1 MTAESNVEL
10 MKQWVDAINRNELS
24 AIEESV
30 ARDFIRHDLSGASPD
45 LMGIER
51 LTEFIKTLRA
61 GLPDMEVT
69 IEDIFATDDR
79 VAMSITTVGTHAGE
93 FLGFP
98 PSGKRV
104 QFAGIN
110 LYRIAGGRIAE
121 TWQLQD
127 LAGLMRQLG
136 AASTA

>member
-1 MTAESNVEL
+1 MTAERNVEL
-10 MKQWVDAINRNELS
+10 MKRWVDAINRNELS
-24 AIEESV
+24 AIKESV
-30 ARDFIRHDLSGASPD
+30 ASDFIRHDLSGTSPD
-45 LMGIER
+45 VVGIEQ
-51 LTEFIKTLRA
+51 LTEFIKTLRV
-61 GLPDMEVT
+61 GLPDMQVT

-79 VAMSITTVGTHAGE
+79 VAMQITTVGTHAGE
-93 FLGFP
+93 ILGFP

-110 LYRIAGGRIAE
+110 LYRIVGDQIAE

>member
-1 MTAESNVEL
+1 MTAERNVEL
-10 MKQWVDAINRNELS
+10 MKRWVDAINRNELS

-30 ARDFIRHDLSGASPD
+30 ARDFIRHDLSGTSPD
-45 LMGIER
+45 LVGIER
-51 LTEFIKTLRA
+51 LTEFVKTLRA

-98 PSGKRV
+98 RPRASGCDSP
-104 QFAGIN
+104 ASTSIE
-110 LYRIAGGRIAE
+110 LPAAE
-121 TWQLQD
+121 SRRPGSFRTWQ
-127 LAGLMRQLG
+127 A
-136 AASTA
+136 